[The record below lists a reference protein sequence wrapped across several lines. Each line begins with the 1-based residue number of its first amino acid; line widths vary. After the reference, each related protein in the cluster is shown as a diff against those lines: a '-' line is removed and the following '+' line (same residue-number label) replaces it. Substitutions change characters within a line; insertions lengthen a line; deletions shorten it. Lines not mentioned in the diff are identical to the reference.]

1 MTKVEIKRFLL
12 IKKEETKKKCWD
24 DYAQKINEVFD
35 EYAAANFTEVEKAF
49 AKFQEE
55 GNKAIAK
62 TEKKWKLGYAYN
74 LQAILNAESFSK
86 LTVNCFYSSI
96 ESLYYKTRSEDL
108 QKIEENYNSL
118 IANVTACKNAKEAE
132 EYVRS
137 LGFELPI
144 TENNGCTTLAAP
156 INTAYLF
163 YGKEKL
169 A

>member
-1 MTKVEIKRFLL
+1 MTKTEIKKFLL
-12 IKKEETKKKCWD
+12 GKKEEMKKKCWD

-74 LQAILNAESFSK
+74 LQAILNAESFSEIA
-86 LTVNCFYSSI
+86 VNCFYGGI
-96 ESLYYKTRSEDL
+96 ESLYYKTRAEDL
-108 QKIEENYNSL
+108 RKIEENYNSL
-118 IANVTACKNAKEAE
+118 IANVMACKNAKEAE

-137 LGFELPI
+137 LGFELPV